1 VGGGLEGVGEEV
13 LKGGEGGVLSGEPVW
28 GRIDH
33 RISGAMLVMAYNIMM
48 SACRTRR
55 DVSMSVVA
63 YRIMMS
69 AVLCWSW
76 RTTL

>member
-1 VGGGLEGVGEEV
+1 
-13 LKGGEGGVLSGEPVW
+13 VW